1 MTQEQSAERGDSPA
15 EDSEDRQI
23 RTDDYGDGDAAV
35 GRGTSPSIAPQRG
48 ASRSAGGALEEGL
61 ADAERTYNGTGGES
75 DDGGSGSGDNTDS
88 AEGADGGSG
97 EGGDADDRS
106 ADGTTGHDSH
116 DSTGGTRPPKRREVI
131 TARAAATFEPVG
143 RSVATARAFVR
154 DTLQGWG
161 LGEIV
166 DDAVV
171 LTSELVTNAVVHAGT
186 AAEVLCLRD
195 GEGVRV
201 EVVDRYPEREL
212 PLQDPGQVLG
222 SPDREGGRGL
232 LLCAALASRW
242 GVDYTA
248 ADKRVWFRL
257 DLPERPVGTSA
268 AGPALPDS
276 ALPVADHR
284 VHVAVIQ
291 IDRSGAV
298 AAWNEDAEQLFGY
311 PAEQVV
317 GKPLNDLAAW
327 PHTPGTS
334 TGIAEALQLSRWE
347 GSYGVRGADGRTIP
361 VYASHLR
368 VRDSDGEPSTVCL
381 LVRDHERAV
390 LQSTLRS
397 PVGDSG
403 GRRQESSE
411 SATAD
416 PFEVFIGSPAPDDLD
431 SLLQRTVERAR
442 DMLDGDAA
450 YLLLATDDETELEVR
465 ASTGLPSARQ
475 RFARVPVEAGSG
487 RYGSARMP
495 SVHED
500 LTAVPGAVPLLDGT
514 GMRSVV
520 TVPLKVEGRLTGS
533 LGVATE
539 APGRYT
545 NEEALR
551 LQFAADRIALAVE
564 RARLTELER
573 LRRGSLSFLVEAS
586 DLLAGTLDRDQTL
599 ALMAQMTVPTLATW
613 CAVYTVSEPGSDPK
627 LSYVLHEDE
636 DRIDTLKALLSKVD
650 APEPVPTPG
659 ARVWT
664 APADAAHGA
673 ALHTS
678 LRGAVLGEDQSFT
691 PGATRATAAAVG
703 GETVVLPL
711 VARNRVIG
719 MLTLGK
725 PADERFRQEILELA
739 EDVSRRA
746 ALALDNA
753 RLYSERTAISQS
765 LQRSLLPPELPE
777 VTGGV
782 EAEVIYRAAGEG
794 NEVGGDFYDL
804 FEIRDGTYGF
814 AIGDVCGTG
823 PEAASVTGLARHAL
837 RLLAREGL
845 GGPAVLERLN
855 TAILDEGSRSRFL
868 TLLYGEMR
876 PQDDGSAELKIVC
889 AGHPLPLRLRQDGSV
904 ESAADPQPL
913 LGVIDD
919 LELYEQTITLDPG
932 DILLCVTDGVTE
944 RREGTRMLGD
954 EGLINVLTTCTGLT
968 AGAVA
973 ARIMRAVERFA
984 NTAPSDDMAILSMRV
999 PEQ

>member
-1 MTQEQSAERGDSPA
+1 MR
-15 EDSEDRQI
+15 
-23 RTDDYGDGDAAV
+23 
-35 GRGTSPSIAPQRG
+35 
-48 ASRSAGGALEEGL
+48 
-61 ADAERTYNGTGGES
+61 
-75 DDGGSGSGDNTDS
+75 
-88 AEGADGGSG
+88 
-97 EGGDADDRS
+97 
-106 ADGTTGHDSH
+106 
-116 DSTGGTRPPKRREVI
+116 RPVI

-161 LGEIV
+161 CADIV

-186 AAEVLCLRD
+186 AADVLCQRSD
-195 GEGVRV
+195 EGVRISV
-201 EVVDRYPEREL
+201 ADRYPEREI
-212 PLQDPGQVLG
+212 PLQNAGQVVVH
-222 SPDREGGRGL
+222 PDREGGRGL
-232 LLCAALASRW
+232 LLCGALATRW
-242 GVDYTA
+242 GVEYTA
-248 ADKRVWFRL
+248 AQKHVWFQL
-257 DLPERPVGTSA
+257 DLPERPAGTRS
-268 AGPALPDS
+268 AGPALPVD
-276 ALPVADHR
+276 ALPVTDAR
-284 VHVAVIQ
+284 VRVAVIQ
-291 IDRSGAV
+291 IDRGGCISF
-298 AAWNEDAEQLFGY
+298 WNDDAQDLFAY
-311 PAEQVV
+311 DPEQVI
-317 GKPLNDLAAW
+317 GKPLTDFAAW
-327 PHTPGTS
+327 PHTPGTG

-347 GSYGVRGADGRTIP
+347 GSYGIRGADGRVVP

-368 VRDSDGEPSTVCL
+368 VRDADGEASTVCL
-381 LVRDHERAV
+381 LVRDHERAI
-390 LQSTLRS
+390 LQSPQRTPAPDAATQAAS
-397 PVGDSG
+397 E
-403 GRRQESSE
+403 GRPS
-411 SATAD
+411 D

-431 SLLQRTVERAR
+431 GLLQRTVERAR

-495 SVHED
+495 AVHED
-500 LTAVPGAVPLLDGT
+500 LTAVPGAVPLLSGT

-533 LGVATE
+533 LGVAAE
-539 APGRYT
+539 GAGRYT

-564 RARLTELER
+564 RARLTELEK

-613 CAVYTVSEPGSDPK
+613 CAVYTVADQASAPE

-636 DRIDTLKALLSKVD
+636 DRIDGLKTLLLKVD
-650 APEPVPTPG
+650 PPEPVPTPG

-664 APADAAHGA
+664 APSDAAHDA
-673 ALHTS
+673 ALRTS
-678 LRGAVLGEDQSFT
+678 MRSLGLGNAARPST
-691 PGATRATAAAVG
+691 GPGASLATASAVG

-725 PADERFRQEILELA
+725 PAEEHFRQEILELA
-739 EDVSRRA
+739 EDLSRRA

-765 LQRSLLPPELPE
+765 LQRSLLPPELPDIA
-777 VTGGV
+777 GV
-782 EAEVIYRAAGEG
+782 EVEVIYRAAGEG

-804 FEIRDGTYGF
+804 FPIRDGAYGF

-823 PEAASVTGLARHAL
+823 PEAAAVTGLARHAL
-837 RLLAREGL
+837 RLLAREGF

-855 TAILDEGSRSRFL
+855 AAILDEGARSRFL
-868 TLLYGEMR
+868 TLLYGELW
-876 PQDDGSAELKIVC
+876 PQDDGSAVLKVVC
-889 AGHPLPLRLRQDGSV
+889 AGHPLPLRLRQDGTV
-904 ESAADPQPL
+904 EPAAEPQPL
-913 LGVIDD
+913 LGVMDD
-919 LELYEQTITLDPG
+919 LELYEQTVTLDPG
-932 DILLCVTDGVTE
+932 DVLLCVTDGVTE

-954 EGLINVLTTCTGLT
+954 DGLTDVLTTCTGLT

-973 ARIMRAVERFA
+973 ARVLRAVERFA
-984 NTAPSDDMAILSMRV
+984 AEPASDDMAILAMRV
-999 PEQ
+999 PEPQAG